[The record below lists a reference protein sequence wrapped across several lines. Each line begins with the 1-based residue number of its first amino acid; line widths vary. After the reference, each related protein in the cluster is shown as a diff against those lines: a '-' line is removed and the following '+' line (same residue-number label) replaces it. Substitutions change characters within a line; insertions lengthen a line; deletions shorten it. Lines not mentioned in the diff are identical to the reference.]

1 MEEKFI
7 KIDCD
12 FVEKGLTLEEAF
24 ILGRVKSF
32 EEEGSPYYESN
43 ETIAKMIGKSK
54 STVKNSIN
62 ALVEKGYIRKEI
74 RKRSRLL
81 SISDGVKYCHNIGVK
96 EKPNIGVKN
105 EQNEER
111 SLAESMTAE
120 ERAQYLEEYMSRNRD
135 PNYDGTELF

>member
-7 KIDCD
+7 KIDCN
-12 FVEKGLTLEEAF
+12 FAEQGLTPEEAF

-32 EEEGSPYYESN
+32 EEESLPYYESN

-62 ALVEKGYIRKEI
+62 ALVEKGYIRKET

-81 SISDGVKYCHNIGVK
+81 SINDGVKYYPNIGVK

-105 EQNEER
+105 EQNEKK

-120 ERAQYLEEYMSRNRD
+120 ERAQYLEEYIARNRD
-135 PNYDGTELF
+135 LNYDSTELF